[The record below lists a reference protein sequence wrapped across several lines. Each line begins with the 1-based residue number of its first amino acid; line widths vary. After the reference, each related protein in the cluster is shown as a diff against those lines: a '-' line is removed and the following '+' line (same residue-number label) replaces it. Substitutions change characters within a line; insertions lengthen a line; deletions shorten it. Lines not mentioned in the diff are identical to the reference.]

1 MLYVTTRSKT
11 EVYTAVRTLRMD
23 RGTDEGFFVPFRMP
37 VLEAKDV
44 AALADNKPS
53 QNIADYLNMLYGTK
67 LTDWDIE
74 LILGRNG
81 FQLKELGHKLV
92 IAELWHNR
100 TGRAIGAVREL
111 ARHINPE
118 SDPVSDP
125 TEWLCLSIRIA
136 LMIGMMTELLRNGTV
151 KANDPI
157 NVAVCSGDFSQVM
170 AVWYARS
177 MGLPI
182 ADIIIGCNEN
192 SGIWDLINRGEIATY
207 GRARSTSTPDA
218 DFVIPPYLERL
229 IHGCC
234 GQEEALKLCW
244 CMTERQSYVPEDEQ
258 LDLIRNKLFA
268 AVISQVRLEIVI
280 PSVYRS
286 HQYVMDPYTALSYG
300 ALSDYRAKTGDGAWT
315 LLLSENSP
323 MSSASEVARIM
334 RISEDELRRRVR

>member
-1 MLYVTTRSKT
+1 MLYVTTRGKA
-11 EVYTAVRTLRMD
+11 EVYTAARTLQID
-23 RGTDEGFFVPFRMP
+23 RGADEGFFVPFRPP
-37 VLEAKDV
+37 VLTPKDV
-44 AALADNKPS
+44 TALAGNKPS
-53 QNIADYLNMLYGTK
+53 QNIADYLNLLFGTK
-67 LTDWDIE
+67 LTDWDVE

-100 TGRAIGAVREL
+100 TGRAAGAVREL
-111 ARHINPE
+111 ARHINP
-118 SDPVSDP
+118 DGVVDGNP

-136 LMIGMMTELLRNGTV
+136 LVIGIMTELLRNGTV
-151 KANDPI
+151 TPYDPI

-170 AVWYARS
+170 SVWYARE

-192 SGIWDLINRGEIATY
+192 SGVWDLINRGEIATY
-207 GRARSTSTPDA
+207 GRARATSTPEA
-218 DFVIPPYLERL
+218 DFVVPPYLERL
-229 IHGCC
+229 VHGAC
-234 GQEEALKLCW
+234 GQEEALKLNW
-244 CMTERQSYVPEDEQ
+244 CTTEKESYIPEEEQ
-258 LDLIRNKLFA
+258 FEALRHKLFA

-286 HQYVMDPYTALSYG
+286 HQYIMDPYTALSYG
-300 ALSDYRAKTGDGAWT
+300 ALSDYRAKTGDGSWT

-323 MSSASEVARIM
+323 MANATDVARIM